1 MSSSHHHEAQRPD
14 ASGASPKGKPGAEA
28 QDVVVSPSLLIPA
41 HPFRTLLQWAAWAAV
56 AAGVYVALYY
66 RTDLLGNVRQ
76 DQSGITGIIIV
87 LFLIGALL
95 SLTLSMAI
103 TREAKQAIRLGVAI
117 CDRGLMNVIPRLE
130 RYSAHRFFAAVRAGV
145 ASDRPPDPD
154 PLIEL
159 ELNGYYRRSDA
170 VGVIGNLLITLGL
183 IGTVVGLTFT
193 LSGLSTALESL
204 GHDQQELV
212 RGLEKAMSGMGT
224 AFYTTL
230 LGAVLG
236 GVLLRIFALITNHG
250 IGDLGDTL
258 KRISVYCTHDV
269 KPSAERDMRRLNAEI
284 ALLGDNC
291 RTLQQA
297 LEDTASAM
305 HAFRDTADNLHRLGS
320 DGEDG
325 EKTMRDALVLQM
337 YYADLLREEIKV
349 MDKVNRAWWPR
360 LRRALRRIGR
370 KS

>member
-1 MSSSHHHEAQRPD
+1 MSSAHRHTAQRPP
-14 ASGASPKGKPGAEA
+14 APGASSGTDKHGEEP
-28 QDVVVSPSLLIPA
+28 QVVSPSLLIPA

-95 SLTLSMAI
+95 SFTLSVAI

-117 CDRGLMNVIPRLE
+117 CDRGLMSVIPRLE

-360 LRRALRRIGR
+360 LRRALRRLGR